1 MSAEQTAEESLQ
13 LASSHLQRVWSSW
26 DEPTDWADL
35 STYGFYCLEA
45 RIVAASLHLGWRR
58 PGSHWAKEEA
68 AQRLHEE
75 HGLPDIADLLVALNQ
90 TRKHEAYGD
99 IDRPDDLNPEEIAA
113 AIEAYV
119 GHVGE
124 LLAR

>member
-1 MSAEQTAEESLQ
+1 MSTEQTAEDSLQ
-13 LASSHLQRVWSSW
+13 LANSHLQRVWDSW

-45 RIVAASLHLGWRR
+45 SVVAAALHLGWRR
-58 PGSHWAKEEA
+58 PGSHRAKEEA

-75 HGLPDIADLLVALNQ
+75 HGLPDMADLLVALNQ

-99 IDRPDDLNPEEIAA
+99 TDRPDDLDPEEIAA
-113 AIEAYV
+113 AIEEYV
-119 GHVGE
+119 GYVAE